1 MTSSDFPAE
10 NPRGSK
16 NPMGAVIPTMVSS
29 FHALRAVVEVAVW
42 ETGAKAELFA
52 GGRGE
57 EMKVEIER
65 ETRQSKG

>member
-1 MTSSDFPAE
+1 
-10 NPRGSK
+10 
-16 NPMGAVIPTMVSS
+16 MVSS